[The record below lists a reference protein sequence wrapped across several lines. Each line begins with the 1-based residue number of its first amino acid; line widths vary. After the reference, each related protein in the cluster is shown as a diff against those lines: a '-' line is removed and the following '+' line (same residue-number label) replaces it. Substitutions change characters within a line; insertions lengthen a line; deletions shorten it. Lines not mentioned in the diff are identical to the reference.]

1 MFFMAGLSRT
11 ISRIALYLW
20 TWVLEPLSLLE
31 SRIAI
36 HPSPP
41 CLLKRHL
48 SRNWVMCFRPFEFV
62 QFIFSCHL
70 VCFFISCIYCK
81 LKFISKYLVD
91 SQVEGTLAITDDA
104 MSFILYHI
112 ESYRISTSLFWW
124 CLDWPL
130 KLSGGSLFCLLFN
143 CIGLLTSE
151 SVLCGV
157 IWLSEKVQFFII
169 HSSVGLEPVV
179 VLA

>member
-1 MFFMAGLSRT
+1 MNLGLRT
-11 ISRIALYLW
+11 LKSSWIKDSYPSLPSLSFKK
-20 TWVLEPLSLLE
+20 TFEQKLGHVLQTFWICPVYFLMSFSL
-31 SRIAI
+31 
-36 HPSPP
+36 
-41 CLLKRHL
+41 
-48 SRNWVMCFRPFEFV
+48 
-62 QFIFSCHL
+62 
-70 VCFFISCIYCK
+70 FFISCIYCK